1 MVSKICLGIIFH
13 EIMAIHHD
21 RTTADFHHIT
31 LDPMQRLQFVISQI
45 FFA

>member
-1 MVSKICLGIIFH
+1 MASKICPGIIFH

-31 LDPMQRLQFVISQI
+31 LDPMQRLQFVISNS
-45 FFA
+45 